1 VATLPMRSP
10 WTNPSVLA
18 LAGDKDPVDEIRR
31 HAQALVLKA
40 RDAGWTGPPFD
51 PIELA
56 RINGLAL
63 AGEASVQDARTTVG
77 PDGRLRIEFN
87 PTRPRARI
95 RYSIAHELGH
105 TLFPD
110 CAVHVRHRGRYHTG
124 ASDEW
129 QLETL
134 CNVAAAEFLMPTGSF
149 PELVDET
156 QRHIDDLLRLRQE
169 YGVSVEAILIRSVRQ
184 AAVPISMFCGSKI
197 ESSTGRETFRLEY
210 SISST
215 KFRSPLHRGLLL
227 PPESALSQI
236 SAIGFTAKFDETWF
250 ETPLHIEAVGLAP
263 YPGSASPRIAGIAT
277 MAAQGAASM
286 PSILYLYG
294 DALAPAGNGV
304 RIIGQVV
311 NNATPNWGGRGFAQA
326 VRSRFPKAQ
335 SDFQKWVQMDRRNLE
350 LGSARLVQVDDDLY
364 VCSMVCQEG
373 YGPRGVSRLRYSA
386 LQQCLISLGE
396 YARRLGASLSM
407 PRIGTGYAG
416 GSWEIVSELVE
427 QELCANGTSVTV
439 YDLPLSTNSAPSAQL
454 SRA

>member
-1 VATLPMRSP
+1 MRTP
-10 WTNPSVLA
+10 WTNASVLA
-18 LAGDKDPVDEIRR
+18 LAGDKDPMDEIRR

-63 AGEASVQDARTTVG
+63 AGEANVQDARTTVG
-77 PDGRLRIEFN
+77 ADGRLRIEFN
-87 PTRPRARI
+87 PTRPRSRI

-105 TLFPD
+105 ALFPD
-110 CAVHVRHRGRYHTG
+110 CADHVRHRGRYHTG

-149 PELVDET
+149 PELVDQT
-156 QRHIDDLLRLRQE
+156 RLHIDDLLRLRQE

-184 AAVPISMFCGSKI
+184 AAVPISMFCGSKM
-197 ESSTGRETFRLEY
+197 EPPGRGRSNFRLEY
-210 SISST
+210 SIPSP
-215 KFRSPLHRGLLL
+215 KFRSPLRRGLLI

-236 SAIGFTAKFDETWF
+236 GAIGFTAKFDESWS
-250 ETPLHIEAVGLAP
+250 ETPLHIEAVGIAP
-263 YPGSASPRIAGIAT
+263 YPGSAFPRIAGIAT
-277 MAAQGAASM
+277 MAARGAAPM

-294 DALAPAGNGV
+294 DALAPAANGV
-304 RIIGQVV
+304 RIIAHVV

-335 SDFQKWVQMDRRNLE
+335 SDFQNWVRRDRHNLE
-350 LGSARLVQVDDDLY
+350 LGSTRLVKVDDDLY
-364 VCSMVCQEG
+364 VCSMVSQEG

-386 LQQCLISLGE
+386 LQKCLISLGE

-439 YDLPLSTNSAPSAQL
+439 YELPLSTNSAPSAQL